1 MRILYTAAWW
11 LALPF
16 AFVYL
21 LWRARRQP
29 EYRRHWRERLGA
41 VSVPNDRPLIWLHA
55 VSVGETRAA
64 APLIHALRL
73 RYPGHHILLTHATPT
88 GRATGTELFG
98 VALGDALTQA
108 YLPYDLPPLVNRFL
122 ARARP
127 HLGILMETEIWP
139 NLSAAC
145 RRQGVPLCLVNARL
159 SERSAAGYR
168 RVGALIRPAL
178 AGMTRVVAQ
187 TEADAARLAA
197 LGAGTVRVCGNLKF
211 DVEAPPGHARLAEQ
225 FRAIFAGR
233 FVLLAASTREGEEEA
248 ILAAFRTGMP
258 EDALLVIVPRHPQR
272 FDAVAD
278 CIAGQGLVLARRSRG
293 ETVRPTTRVY
303 LGDSLGEL
311 AAFYAAS
318 DCAFIGGSLQPL
330 GGQNLIEAAAAGC
343 PILIGPHTFN
353 FAAATEAAIAAGA
366 ARRVASAGELM
377 TAARELLARPELR
390 AGMAEAGRAF
400 AERHRG
406 ATACILEELE
416 GVLDAPIAH
425 CDSRHPRG

>member
-11 LALPF
+11 LVLPF
-16 AFVYL
+16 AFIYL

-29 EYRRHWRERLGA
+29 EYRRHWGERLGA
-41 VSVPNDRPLIWLHA
+41 VRLANDRPLIWLHA

-64 APLIHALRL
+64 APLIHALQL
-73 RYPGHHILLTHATPT
+73 RYPGHRILLTHATPT
-88 GRATGTELFG
+88 GRATGAELFG
-98 VALGDALTQA
+98 DAVSQA

-127 HLGILMETEIWP
+127 RLGILMETELWP
-139 NLSAAC
+139 NLAAAC
-145 RRQGVPLCLVNARL
+145 RGRGVPLCLVNARL

-168 RVGALIRPAL
+168 RVSALIRPAL
-178 AGMTRVVAQ
+178 AGLTQVVAQ
-187 TEADAARLAA
+187 TEADATRLAA
-197 LGAGTVRVCGNLKF
+197 LGASAVRVCGNLKF
-211 DVEAPPGHARLAEQ
+211 DVEPPPGHVRLAE
-225 FRAIFAGR
+225 RLRTVFAGR
-233 FVLLAASTREGEEEA
+233 FVLLAASTRESEEEA
-248 ILAAFRTGMP
+248 ILTAFRTGMP

-278 CIAGQGLVLARRSRG
+278 CIAGQGLALARRSRG
-293 ETVRPTTRVY
+293 EAVRPTTRVY

-318 DCAFIGGSLQPL
+318 DCAFIGGSLEPL

-343 PILIGPHTFN
+343 PILVGPHTFN
-353 FAAATEAAIAAGA
+353 FAAATADAIAAGA
-366 ARRVASAGELM
+366 ARRVDSAGELM

-390 AGMAEAGRAF
+390 TGMAKAGRAF

-406 ATACILEELE
+406 ATACILKALQ
-416 GVLDAPIAH
+416 GILDTPEN
-425 CDSRHPRG
+425 PG